1 MRTRIDFVAGR
12 MAHNLEESGT
22 RIVLVS
28 RTWPPG
34 ATRDPVTQ
42 VYTGNPTEVREEIR
56 AFLHFISASSSVR
69 QFNEIQ
75 VGDCMVDMS
84 PSVVLTGRDGLS
96 FLLPTGAI
104 PAGGG
109 EPALETWSNK
119 PVSSQL
125 AAYWDTM
132 QSGRRVVQTVLLR
145 RAT

>member
-1 MRTRIDFVAGR
+1 MAGR
-12 MAHNLEESGT
+12 MEANLEESGM

-34 ATRDPVTQ
+34 SERDPVTQ
-42 VYTGNPTEVREEIR
+42 VYTGTPTEVREEVR
-56 AFLHFISASSSVR
+56 VFLHFVSASSSVR

-75 VGDCMVDMS
+75 VGDCIVDMS
-84 PSVVLTGRDGLS
+84 PAVVLTGRDGVS
-96 FLLPTGAI
+96 FLLPTGAT

-119 PVSSQL
+119 PISTQL

-132 QSGRRVVQTVLLR
+132 QSGRRLHQTVLLR